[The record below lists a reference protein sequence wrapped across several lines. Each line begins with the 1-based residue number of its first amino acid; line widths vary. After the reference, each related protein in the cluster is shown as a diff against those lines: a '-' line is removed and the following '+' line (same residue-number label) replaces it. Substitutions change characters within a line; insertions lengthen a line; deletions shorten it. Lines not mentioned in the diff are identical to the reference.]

1 MTAAAED
8 GARAANV
15 AWRSHGLVADGWLRC
30 SREPPLPRSWSC
42 RRLQTPGWAARTLLV
57 ADGRRRE
64 VAMPYSL
71 GPI

>member
-1 MTAAAED
+1 
-8 GARAANV
+8 
-15 AWRSHGLVADGWLRC
+15 
-30 SREPPLPRSWSC
+30 
-42 RRLQTPGWAARTLLV
+42 LQTPGWAARTLLV